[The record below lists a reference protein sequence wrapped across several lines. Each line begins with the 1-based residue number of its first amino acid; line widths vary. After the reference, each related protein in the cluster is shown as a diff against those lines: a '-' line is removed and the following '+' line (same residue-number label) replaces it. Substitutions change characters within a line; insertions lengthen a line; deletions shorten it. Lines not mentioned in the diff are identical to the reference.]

1 MTGFEAVLFDA
12 GGTLIHVDGERV
24 CAAARAPYS
33 PDRFYA
39 AETAATSAAGEWI
52 RRHPESTDAE
62 RMPVFLGELLRSLGL
77 PEEDREDAAI
87 RIAREHR
94 RANLWSAATPGARE
108 TLAALKGRGYRLG
121 VISNADGRV
130 RQLLEEA
137 ELAPHLEI
145 IVDSSVVGV
154 EKPDPRIFLSAVGLL
169 GLEASRCAYVG
180 DLYETDIAGA
190 RAAGL
195 RPILIGA
202 CPAPEPVERIAGLAE
217 LLELFPGLG
226 GFDDR
231 L

>member
-1 MTGFEAVLFDA
+1 MRRVEALLFDA

-24 CAAARAPYS
+24 CAAARAPFS
-33 PDRFYA
+33 PRRF
-39 AETAATSAAGEWI
+39 AEAEAAATSAAGDWI

-62 RMPVFLGELLRSLGL
+62 RMPLFLGELLRALGV
-77 PEEDREDAAI
+77 PGEEREGAAL
-87 RIAREHR
+87 RIVREHR
-94 RANLWSAATPGARE
+94 RSNLWSAATPGARE

-137 ELAPHLEI
+137 ELAPQLEI
-145 IVDSSVVGV
+145 IVDSSLVGV

-169 GLEASRCAYVG
+169 GLDASSCAYVG
-180 DLYETDIAGA
+180 DLYEVDITGA

-202 CPAPEPVERIAGLAE
+202 CPAPEPVERIAELAE
-217 LLELFPGLG
+217 LLDLFPGPVL
-226 GFDDR
+226 
-231 L
+231 